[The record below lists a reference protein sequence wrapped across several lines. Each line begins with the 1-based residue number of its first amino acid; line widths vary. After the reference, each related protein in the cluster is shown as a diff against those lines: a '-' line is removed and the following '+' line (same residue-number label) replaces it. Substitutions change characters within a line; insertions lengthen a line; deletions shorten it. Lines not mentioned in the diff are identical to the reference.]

1 MNRPSD
7 HHNHLVQIFST
18 IDSRSRSQH
27 QHPDEQM
34 MLVQMATTNAATTAL
49 AHEPSVID
57 YGYEDHKPS
66 PKRHYD
72 SKKIVS
78 SSDLLLASP
87 CLLEV
92 TDSTASCGATDDSC
106 SYRELNE
113 CDFPPIPADR
123 QALKQ
128 RSFCR
133 RGGEGHSSLL
143 RAAVM
148 ASMDSQ
154 EEQGDSGDDA
164 ATGGCHHRRS
174 GRNSDI
180 SLISLQ
186 EALSETTGPRKRAR
200 HADTSISR
208 SFSSIEFESGEDQM
222 ETPEETTGEDDDQDD
237 EEDDVLQ
244 FSGDE
249 EDDDEEEDE
258 QVAQVAD
265 SLNTLVMNQSFT
277 KLSKN
282 HRRSYSGNLRLTTSL
297 LSSNTSATLL
307 NSSISSLPNVRS
319 YSTGNL
325 CPPSRGP
332 RRWVSRR
339 TSYDSWASAASDHY
353 SADS

>member
-27 QHPDEQM
+27 QHLEEQM
-34 MLVQMATTNAATTAL
+34 MVVQMPTTNAATTAL

-92 TDSTASCGATDDSC
+92 TESTASCGATDDSY
-106 SYRELNE
+106 SYPELNE

-164 ATGGCHHRRS
+164 AATATFPSSPSKRPCRRPPVRES
-174 GRNSDI
+174 GRVMPILPSVD
-180 SLISLQ
+180 
-186 EALSETTGPRKRAR
+186 P
-200 HADTSISR
+200 SR
-208 SFSSIEFESGEDQM
+208 R
-222 ETPEETTGEDDDQDD
+222 
-237 EEDDVLQ
+237 L
-244 FSGDE
+244 
-249 EDDDEEEDE
+249 
-258 QVAQVAD
+258 
-265 SLNTLVMNQSFT
+265 SLNREKTRWKLQKKLREKKMIKMMKKTTYSSSAVMKKAT
-277 KLSKN
+277 KKKKKKMSK
-282 HRRSYSGNLRLTTSL
+282 SPKSPTV
-297 LSSNTSATLL
+297 
-307 NSSISSLPNVRS
+307 SIPWS
-319 YSTGNL
+319 
-325 CPPSRGP
+325 
-332 RRWVSRR
+332 
-339 TSYDSWASAASDHY
+339 
-353 SADS
+353 